1 MAISLAVAYPIFGGM
16 AMNSQEYWKAF
27 LDSGIPE
34 YYLLYNK
41 YKKMEEDHVFDN
53 QGTGNSGLPLQ

>member
-1 MAISLAVAYPIFGGM
+1 MDAQS
-16 AMNSQEYWKAF
+16 YWKVF

-41 YKKMEEDHVFDN
+41 AKKMEEADVLDH
-53 QGTGNSGLPLQ
+53 QGAGDSGLSL

>member
-1 MAISLAVAYPIFGGM
+1 
-16 AMNSQEYWKAF
+16 MNSQEYWKAF

-41 YKKMEEDHVFDN
+41 AKKMEEIHVPHDAGI
-53 QGTGNSGLPLQ
+53 GTAGITLQ

>member
-1 MAISLAVAYPIFGGM
+1 MEAR
-16 AMNSQEYWKAF
+16 EYWKAF

-41 YKKMEEDHVFDN
+41 ARKLEESHVFDN
-53 QGTGNSGLPLQ
+53 TGACPARVTLQ